1 VLLDT
6 SAEVMTMAVAVAP
19 SSGTGIGNGD
29 DEETE
34 EVAPEENAAANDE
47 TATTG
52 QVPESSSPEYA

>member
-1 VLLDT
+1 MGLTCIGCLLLAPLVLLDT

-34 EVAPEENAAANDE
+34 DSAQCRHDQD
-47 TATTG
+47 TFFW
-52 QVPESSSPEYA
+52 